1 MENGSGRDVARVID
15 MLAIGRE
22 DGFAQFLLMLVIG
35 LLHQLNPCAARHMVK
50 PDFAGTQ
57 RTARGEMLLGGDE
70 AAIGA
75 PAWLIEQ
82 AEILFAHLP
91 FVGTVAVHDPD
102 IVAAAPVG
110 GKGNARSIGGKAR
123 LGFEG
128 QAFGNAGRR
137 AAGDGHGVDV
147 TQQIERDGPAIGA
160 DVKVHPRTF
169 VGIDRNLAEGQAG
182 GRRDIPF
189 GRLVFGGS
197 SRGGG
202 RSSSLRKCRCR
213 NGRCTQQQD
222 GLQIMCHFWGSPAV
236 FFPCCHA

>member
-1 MENGSGRDVARVID
+1 
-15 MLAIGRE
+15 
-22 DGFAQFLLMLVIG
+22 
-35 LLHQLNPCAARHMVK
+35 
-50 PDFAGTQ
+50 
-57 RTARGEMLLGGDE
+57 MLLGGDE

-91 FVGTVAVHDPD
+91 LVGTIAVHDPD

-110 GKGNARSIGGKAR
+110 GKGNARSIGGEAR

-128 QAFGNAGRR
+128 QSFGDAGRR

-147 TQQIERDGPAIGA
+147 TQQIERDGPAIRA
-160 DVKVHPRTF
+160 DFKVHPRTL
-169 VGIDRNLAEGQAG
+169 VGVDRDLADGQAG

-197 SRGGG
+197 RRSR
-202 RSSSLRKCRCR
+202 RNPSLRKCRCG
-213 NGRCTQQQD
+213 NDRCTQQQD
-222 GLQIMCHFWGSPAV
+222 CLQIMCHFWGSPAV